1 MNTSFWRH
9 DKPRNGSNIKGHL
22 INRINHGIRQV
33 ENRGRRWYGKVD
45 GQANKNTNKYKYKQ
59 MEIQI
64 RLETGTWMVVCREGQ
79 AMPSAKRLS
88 SSANAQD
95 DFKFLNFFPG
105 K

>member
-1 MNTSFWRH
+1 M
-9 DKPRNGSNIKGHL
+9 
-22 INRINHGIRQV
+22 
-33 ENRGRRWYGKVD
+33 D
-45 GQANKNTNKYKYKQ
+45 GGLPSKYKYKYKQ
-59 MEIQI
+59 IKTQTKQIQI
-64 RLETGTWMVVCREGQ
+64 RLETGTWMVVCKEGQ

>member
-1 MNTSFWRH
+1 MPS
-9 DKPRNGSNIKGHL
+9 
-22 INRINHGIRQV
+22 
-33 ENRGRRWYGKVD
+33 E
-45 GQANKNTNKYKYKQ
+45 YKYKNKQ
-59 MEIQI
+59 IQIQI
-64 RLETGTWMVVCREGQ
+64 RLETGTWMVVCKEGQ